1 MDGILRW
8 LSAGA
13 IADALARASGWSPV
27 GRTITFSGVE
37 GPGAELL
44 EGRSALVTAILG
56 GELIV
61 EILPGHERR
70 GEGYKIVKLTPR
82 HTGWTPFSLM
92 LTGIAVVVQE
102 ESPHAGLG
110 PVGIAMARL
119 ARNAAVEQ

>member
-13 IADALARASGWSPV
+13 LADVVARATGWSPV
-27 GRTITFSGVE
+27 GRRITLCGAE

-44 EGRSALVTAILG
+44 EGRTARVTAILG
-56 GELIV
+56 GEMIAEL
-61 EILPGHERR
+61 LPGHERR
-70 GEGYKIVKLTPR
+70 AEGLDRVRLTPR
-82 HTGWTPFSLM
+82 HSGWTPFSLM

-102 ESPHAGLG
+102 DSQHAGSG

-119 ARNAAVEQ
+119 ARNTSAEQ